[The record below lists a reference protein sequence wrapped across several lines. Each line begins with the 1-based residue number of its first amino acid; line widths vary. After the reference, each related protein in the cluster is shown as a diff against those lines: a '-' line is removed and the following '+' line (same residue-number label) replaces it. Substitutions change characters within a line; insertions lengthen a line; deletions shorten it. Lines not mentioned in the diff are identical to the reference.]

1 MFLRIILKAFLSQS
15 FKSNDDVTMDNFNSK
30 VKIFEFLIINSKP
43 QTIDLEGLLTFC
55 PDNSKLKELTR
66 VVKLIAAHAPDIK
79 SLFICNKIDC
89 CIAVDFGCVV
99 EALCKLKKLVKLVVE
114 YMTIQYSDLK
124 ELCKTLRNLSHLEI
138 PIAFNYLKENN
149 SDNLTVDF
157 GDIEDL
163 KRCFSALK
171 IFKFDIVM
179 DDEFAS
185 EYGEMKLTYLCL
197 NHLPKLE
204 ILRFSAD
211 NLDIPQVPMNPRL
224 LSKTSNMRHLCV
236 NAGCHLSKEVFC
248 NLTHLKI
255 YWSHYGIPAAYLGFP
270 KIKCIVLDCV
280 PTVEILKI
288 FTASYGP
295 NLQTLKVCFSEN
307 GEQSWYEDSDDSNQD
322 SEEDSDQD
330 SEENYQY
337 IEEDSDQDSE
347 EEDEV
352 NNQLEFRSIFMS
364 CPKLEVL
371 GLDNFELLDD
381 AKPIE
386 FFAELRM
393 LEWTLPLE
401 TNRKACLS
409 NILSAPNLAHVFL
422 CGVDF
427 DLNDMKKVSS
437 MISNQQI
444 LRQLKSL
451 TFQLVLSERN
461 EEYFKGVSNLFKCAC
476 ACLPNLALIQIQCYI
491 DFKILPPDFH
501 LWGDKSSKVFE
512 WLGDGG
518 ELYKHFQLLSQHSTS
533 HTCFYVNLDSIVN
546 AKAEIY
552 ISAEAECKHMPFEEW

>member
-1 MFLRIILKAFLSQS
+1 MTSTEKNIAMENDEKLLALTASRVLNLSRNRSLFELAGEKIVKNINYFIDNESESLRLANYPKMFLRIILKAFLSQS

-99 EALCKLKKLVKLVVE
+99 EALCKLKKL
-114 YMTIQYSDLK
+114 

-280 PTVEILKI
+280 PTV
-288 FTASYGP
+288 
-295 NLQTLKVCFSEN
+295 CFSEN

-347 EEDEV
+347 EEDETMQSQS
-352 NNQLEFRSIFMS
+352 NFLRSSECWNGHYHWKLIGKPA
-364 CPKLEVL
+364 CPTYYRRQISLM
-371 GLDNFELLDD
+371 
-381 AKPIE
+381 
-386 FFAELRM
+386 FFCVE
-393 LEWTLPLE
+393 
-401 TNRKACLS
+401 
-409 NILSAPNLAHVFL
+409 
-422 CGVDF
+422 
-427 DLNDMKKVSS
+427 
-437 MISNQQI
+437 
-444 LRQLKSL
+444 
-451 TFQLVLSERN
+451 
-461 EEYFKGVSNLFKCAC
+461 
-476 ACLPNLALIQIQCYI
+476 
-491 DFKILPPDFH
+491 
-501 LWGDKSSKVFE
+501 
-512 WLGDGG
+512 
-518 ELYKHFQLLSQHSTS
+518 
-533 HTCFYVNLDSIVN
+533 
-546 AKAEIY
+546 
-552 ISAEAECKHMPFEEW
+552 